1 MKKKSF
7 PFFLKLMVAS
17 FAIFLAISMYSSCQI
32 EVSEGLKFGT
42 LQKVSHKQIPC
53 EYFVAEFAYEGGVME
68 TSGTGKNETSTH
80 VNTQEVEITK
90 TAYDSLQM
98 YLGDKVI
105 FEYEDGG
112 ISACG
117 RGKKLKSIKRKATQ

>member
-1 MKKKSF
+1 MDI
-7 PFFLKLMVAS
+7 MAIS
-17 FAIFLAISMYSSCQI
+17 FAIFLAISLLSSCKM
-32 EVSEGLKFGT
+32 EVSEGMKYGT

-68 TSGTGKNETSTH
+68 TSGTGKDATSTH

-90 TAYDSLQM
+90 TAYDSLQL

-117 RGKKLKSIKRKATQ
+117 RGKKLKSIKRKTQ

>member
-32 EVSEGLKFGT
+32 EVSEGIKFGT

-53 EYFVAEFAYEGGVME
+53 PYYIAEFAYEGGVSQ
-68 TSGTGKNETSTH
+68 TDANGGTTH